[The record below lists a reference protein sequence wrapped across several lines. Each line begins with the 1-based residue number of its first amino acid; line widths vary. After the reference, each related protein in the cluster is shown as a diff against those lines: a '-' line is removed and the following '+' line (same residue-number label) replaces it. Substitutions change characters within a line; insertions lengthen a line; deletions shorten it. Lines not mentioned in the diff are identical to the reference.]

1 MGDSKAKR
9 QQSNPYQLK
18 DRSEAEALVQKMSQ
32 QNGRVA
38 SIEEKIKTE
47 AAPLPYDLT
56 EIQREA
62 NHRYDFSAKKRC
74 HWSKAC
80 MKPIKSSRIRGLIQ
94 NT

>member
-1 MGDSKAKR
+1 
-9 QQSNPYQLK
+9 
-18 DRSEAEALVQKMSQ
+18 MSQ

-62 NHRYDFSAKKRC
+62 NQRYDFSAKNVVIGP
-74 HWSKAC
+74 KAC